1 MATSHLE
8 QIARIIDPIAWGG
21 ANTGDRFYAS
31 TRKETL
37 EKARTILAIP
47 PSPDARNAALED
59 AIIWHK
65 EKQIHFE
72 ERENYFRH
80 GNGYRTHCRGSIG
93 AEDAADD
100 FKRLASH
107 HRESAKALL
116 ALQSPRAETPKSVA
130 KETVARWLK
139 DPAVKEAL
147 HRAPAPSADVVE
159 RATAVMSEA
168 FDDHYGLSGEGLH
181 PKSAKAMAQAL
192 AATGLLTGGKEGS
205 AHNIACEAYWA
216 LASGDSGMSYALTDG
231 DPVLLETVDGTEKF
245 GEGWFVVNR
254 PLIVSAGLL
263 PAAPLPADKE
273 KA

>member
-1 MATSHLE
+1 MTSRLE
-8 QIARIIDPIAWGG
+8 QIARIIDRDAFIHADSYKVGSDLQQQWVQ
-21 ANTGDRFYAS
+21 
-31 TRKETL
+31 RKNHAL
-37 EKARTILAIP
+37 EKARAILALP

-116 ALQSPRAETPKSVA
+116 ALQSPRVETPGTVG
-130 KETVARWLK
+130 KEAVARWLK

-147 HRAPAPSADVVE
+147 HRAPTPSADAVE
-159 RATAVMSEA
+159 RAKEHADYLDNFSFSFRE
-168 FDDHYGLSGEGLH
+168 GSGHQTSLRQ
-181 PKSAKAMAQAL
+181 MAEDFRTL
-192 AATGLLTGGKEGS
+192 AISGLLTGGKEGWQRLVELIPAS
-205 AHNIACEAYWA
+205 TLSLHPEADSYVVQLDFADPKSA
-216 LASGDSGMSYALTDG
+216 LAAMK
-231 DPVLLETVDGTEKF
+231 VLESF
-245 GEGWFVVNR
+245 
-254 PLIVSAGLL
+254 
-263 PAAPLPADKE
+263 APLPADKE
-273 KA
+273 EA

>member
-1 MATSHLE
+1 MGKKP
-8 QIARIIDPIAWGG
+8 RK
-21 ANTGDRFYAS
+21 YA
-31 TRKETL
+31 L
-37 EKARTILAIP
+37 P

-147 HRAPAPSADVVE
+147 HRAPTPSADVVE
-159 RATAVMSEA
+159 RARSILDRVR
-168 FDDHYGLSGEGLH
+168 HSG
-181 PKSAKAMAQAL
+181 SAKHKDIGERIIADL
-192 AATGLLTGGKEGS
+192 ASSGLLTGGKEGS

-231 DPVLLETVDGTEKF
+231 DPVLLETVDGAEKF

-254 PLIVSAGLL
+254 PVMVSAGLI
-263 PAAPLPADKE
+263 PAAPLPAAHHDRADK
-273 KA
+273 KSTF